1 MSELRVDNIVDMG
14 GSGAPQLR
22 KGANVTGI
30 STITQA
36 VVGNATINAGGIN
49 ATGIV
54 TSSSNKFVGDF
65 ASGNI
70 TAGVMTAT
78 SSVVASNITINSG
91 GVNASG
97 IVSATSYAGSGA
109 NLTGIGLTIAPL
121 AYNPDVSDLLVTAG
135 TGIGFTFNQRVSA
148 GVGTVTLSLVS
159 VGSTVAEVFGLGNA
173 TSTTYTVTVSN
184 PGSGNK
190 YYLDGNLSYNP
201 VLYPGSIYTFDQSN
215 ATNGSHPLRFATAA
229 DAAGS
234 TEYTTGVETNGT
246 PGNSGAYTR
255 ITVATDAPTPL
266 YYYCTNHSGMGS
278 YVNIGNNVSIDNSG
292 TLPKLSFT
300 PVNDL
305 GLDSVIFVDI
315 PDGSITKMDG
325 TSLSPTSWTFTTENV
340 FKYWVAGE
348 NNYGQLGL
356 NEAGTPI
363 SGGPTATA
371 NSRSS
376 PTQLTSTAWSAIN
389 SSHYSSL
396 GRKPAGTLWSWGY
409 QSNRGELGHNQGA
422 NTNNKSSPTQI
433 PGTTWSKSVA
443 VGAYVMASTKTDGT
457 LWMWGTNTHGNL
469 AQNSTSVTGYS
480 SPIQVGSDTTWP
492 TGIDKIA
499 SGYYT
504 HAIKT
509 DGTLWAW
516 GRDWE
521 FGMSGLNFIGNRSS
535 PTQIPGT
542 TWSNVVSG
550 FYVVSALKTDGTLW
564 MWGQSGSGSLGDN
577 SRTSR
582 SSPIQVPGTWSSHST
597 THMGGG
603 SAAINTDGELFM
615 WGDNSVGTLGQN
627 DRTSQSSP
635 VQVPG
640 TTWSRIT
647 QAAENSFVVTKTD
660 GTAWVWGQNE
670 HGMLGQNNLTKYSSP
685 VQIPGTTWQYNLNS
699 GAFLAIG
706 KP

>member
-1 MSELRVDNIVDMG
+1 
-14 GSGAPQLR
+14 
-22 KGANVTGI
+22 
-30 STITQA
+30 
-36 VVGNATINAGGIN
+36 
-49 ATGIV
+49 
-54 TSSSNKFVGDF
+54 
-65 ASGNI
+65 
-70 TAGVMTAT
+70 MTAT

-121 AYNPDVSDLLVTAG
+121 IYNPTVGATNEGGALIELSV
-135 TGIGFTFNQRVSA
+135 NQRIKVGVGSVSLRQVSA
-148 GVGTVTLSLVS
+148 G
-159 VGSTVAEVFGLGNA
+159 STVIETFGLGIS

-190 YYLDGNLSYNP
+190 YYFDGNLSYQP
-201 VLYPGSIYTFDQSN
+201 TLYPGGTYTFDQSAAN
-215 ATNGSHPLRFATAA
+215 NSGHPLRFATAA

-255 ITVATDAPTPL
+255 ITVAADAPTPL

-305 GLDSVIFVDI
+305 GLDSVICVDI
-315 PDGSITKMDG
+315 PDGAITKMDG

-340 FKYWVAGE
+340 FKYWIAGE
-348 NNYGQLGL
+348 NTYGQLGQ
-356 NEAGTPI
+356 NNRTHY
-363 SGGPTATA
+363 
-371 NSRSS
+371 SS
-376 PTQLTSTAWSAIN
+376 PVQLTSTAWSSIN

-409 QSNRGELGHNQGA
+409 QSNVGELGHNQHG
-422 NTNNKSSPTQI
+422 NTHNKSSPTQI
-433 PGTTWSKSVA
+433 PGTTWGKAVS
-443 VGAYVMASTKTDGT
+443 VGAYIMGATRTDGT
-457 LWMWGTNTHGNL
+457 LWMWGAGGSGQLGLNDRAHR
-469 AQNSTSVTGYS
+469 S
-480 SPIQVGSDTTWP
+480 SPVQVGTDTTWG
-492 TGIDKIA
+492 TSLNKLA
-499 SGYYT
+499 CGYYS

-516 GRDWE
+516 GNDWE
-521 FGMSGLNFIGNRSS
+521 FGMSGLNIVAKRSS
-535 PTQIPGT
+535 PTQVPGT
-542 TWSNVVSG
+542 TWSTVVSG

-603 SAAINTDGELFM
+603 SGAIKTDGTLWM

-627 DRTSQSSP
+627 DVVAHSSP

-660 GTAWVWGQNE
+660 GTAWTWGQNE
-670 HGMLGQNNLTKYSSP
+670 HGMLGLNSTTKYSSP
-685 VQIPGTTWQYNLNS
+685 VQIPGTTWGYNFNS
-699 GAFLAIG
+699 GSFLAIG